1 MAVTL
6 YEAAKR
12 SRDPIA
18 RDIFLGIATS
28 DETIAKL
35 RMERVSGKAFSWP
48 REGSISE
55 PAFVSPTHTSIAEG
69 TGTDD
74 MVSVPLRILLGDADV
89 YTFVEEQMSDLGSQ
103 TANELRRKLKAAG
116 RVIARK
122 AITGGFATG
131 STITPAIAGVTF
143 SRVAPG
149 VDSDRFGPGDIKF
162 QTGAARLSFRAP
174 GDIQFG
180 AEVLVPSNG
189 TYRLNSHNPSK
200 WLEVT
205 VVAASLP
212 GAGTE
217 SNITI
222 TSSTNEPDG
231 LLTWL
236 PTTSPQ
242 TRLATAADGDA
253 LSFAI
258 LDQLIDELVKTRG
271 DLAFVGNAKLK
282 AKFLALLRTAGGLTA
297 GELRIPGINA
307 PVPSYRGIPFL
318 QNDNVPST
326 ESKGSGTTLSSLFL
340 VDFETD
346 GFMAGVGGAG
356 EDRLI
361 DMSPVQ
367 TRVMGVRVR
376 SVGELEDK
384 EAVRTRVSWYGAFG
398 LKSELAAARAA
409 QLITA

>member
-1 MAVTL
+1 MALTL
-6 YEAAKR
+6 YDAAKR

-18 RDIFLGIATS
+18 RDIFLGIATA

-35 RMERVSGKAFSWP
+35 RMERVSGKAFSWG
-48 REGSISE
+48 REGTISE
-55 PAFVSPTHTSIAEG
+55 PAFVTPTHTSISEG

-74 MVSVPLRILLGDADV
+74 MVSVPLRLLVGDADV
-89 YTFVEEQMSDLGSQ
+89 YLFAEEQMSDLGSQ
-103 TANELRRKLKAAG
+103 TANELRRKLKGAG
-116 RVIARK
+116 RVIGRK
-122 AITGGFATG
+122 MITGGFAT
-131 STITPAIAGVTF
+131 SATITPSIAGVTF

-162 QTGAARLSFRAP
+162 QTGANRLSWRAP
-174 GDIQFG
+174 GDRTYG

-189 TYRLNSHNPSK
+189 TYRLSSDNPSK
-200 WLEVT
+200 WIEVT
-205 VVAASLP
+205 IVSASLP

-222 TSSTNEPDG
+222 SSTTNEPDG
-231 LLTWL
+231 LLTWI
-236 PTTSPQ
+236 PKTSSQ
-242 TRLATAADGDA
+242 TRLSTGTDGDA

-258 LDQLIDELVKTRG
+258 LDQLIDEMVRTRG

-282 AKFLALLRTAGGLTA
+282 AKFMALLRTAGGLTA
-297 GELRIPGINA
+297 GELRVPGING
-307 PVPSYRGIPFL
+307 PVPGYRGIPFL
-318 QNDNVPST
+318 QNDNVPSN
-326 ESKGSGTTLSSLFL
+326 ESKGSGSTLSSLFL

-367 TRVMGVRVR
+367 SRVMGVRVR

-409 QLITA
+409 ELITA